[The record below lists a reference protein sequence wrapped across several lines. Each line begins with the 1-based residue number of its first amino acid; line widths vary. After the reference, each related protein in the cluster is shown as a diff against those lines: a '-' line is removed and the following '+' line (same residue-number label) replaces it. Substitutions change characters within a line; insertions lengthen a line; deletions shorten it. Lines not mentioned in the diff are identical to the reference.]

1 MKLSIIIPA
10 YNVEKYLDK
19 CLETCFRQDLS
30 EKEYEVIVVNDGSKD
45 KTFDIAL
52 RWKEQHGNMRVINQE
67 NQGLSMA
74 RNNGLQEAT
83 GEYIMFLDSDDWI
96 AENCLKLITD
106 SCTSGSLDMLRFCAA
121 RMINDKPYRMYSYK
135 AYDKVVPGRKLLET
149 KFFVCVPFAVYR
161 KGFLA
166 EHKLSFYPGIYHE
179 DNEFSPRAYYYAERV
194 GSIDDIIY
202 CLRQT
207 PGSITHTVNPKK
219 VKDLFKVA
227 GNLKSFAEET
237 VEPEFRAT
245 IYRQAAD
252 CMNSCFRELNRMD
265 TETQAPLFKDL
276 YANRK
281 EITGYFL
288 KSSSY
293 KHKIEGLLISICP
306 KKMLDIHSLLD
317 IVHYKERQK
326 QKGIA

>member
-1 MKLSIIIPA
+1 MKISIIIPA

-19 CLETCFRQDLS
+19 CLETCFNQDLT
-30 EKEYEVIVVNDGSKD
+30 EKEYEVIVVNDGAKD
-45 KTFDIAL
+45 KTLDVAL
-52 RWKEQHGNMRVINQE
+52 RWKEQHANMTLISQE

-74 RNNGLQEAT
+74 RNNGLKEAL
-83 GEYIMFLDSDDWI
+83 GEYVMFLDSDDWI

-106 SCTSGSLDMLRFCAA
+106 KCLSEKLDMLRFCAA

-135 AYDKVVPGRKLLET
+135 AYDKVITGRNLLET

-161 KGFLA
+161 KAFLI
-166 EHKLSFYPGIYHE
+166 ENKLSFYPGIYHE
-179 DNEFSPRAYYYAERV
+179 DNEFTPRAYYYAERA

-219 VKDLFKVA
+219 VKDLCKVA
-227 GNLKSFAEET
+227 ANLKSFAEET
-237 VEPEFRAT
+237 VKSKYKAA

-265 TETQAPLFKDL
+265 ANTQAPLFKDL
-276 YANRK
+276 YAIRK

-293 KHKIEGLLISICP
+293 KHKIEGLLIGICP
-306 KKMLDIHSLLD
+306 KKMLSIHSLLD